1 MPWPMRDIQTNALRS
16 DAGAREART
25 LRSLPYS
32 FVISTCTLFTPT
44 TQKTCAN
51 FVFTVDLP
59 VPRCDTSRSRKYQK
73 SACRLNLVEK
83 NNDILWRNSHHPGGL
98 IWLSHL
104 INSIRCRRCCNY
116 ALLRIKISNPWSNWT
131 CVPEIGH
138 CPIFGG
144 SPSYLSSRAS
154 YDLFAYSAN
163 PRAIRYTNCYW
174 CHRIWRRNH
183 IRLLQA

>member
-1 MPWPMRDIQTNALRS
+1 MPFMPWPMRDIQTNALRS

-32 FVISTCTLFTPT
+32 FVISTCTLVTPT
-44 TQKTCAN
+44 TQKLVLTS
-51 FVFTVDLP
+51 FSQTTG
-59 VPRCDTSRSRKYQK
+59 RCDTSRSRKYQK

-131 CVPEIGH
+131 CVPVIGQ

-144 SPSYLSSRAS
+144 SPSYLSSRRMIF
-154 YDLFAYSAN
+154 LLT
-163 PRAIRYTNCYW
+163 RRIRGP
-174 CHRIWRRNH
+174 
-183 IRLLQA
+183 